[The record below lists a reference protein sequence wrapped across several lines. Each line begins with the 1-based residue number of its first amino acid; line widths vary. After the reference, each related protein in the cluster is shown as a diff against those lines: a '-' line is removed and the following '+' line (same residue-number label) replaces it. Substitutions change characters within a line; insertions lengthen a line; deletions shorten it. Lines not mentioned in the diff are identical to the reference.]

1 MPVRRTDA
9 PQDDSRE
16 QDMLRVFGLRQ
27 ISESSRG
34 DNDAF
39 LDLEGLE
46 TQAFELK
53 SSTTSNLVTA
63 RDFSLEHIKEWRTKH
78 VLGSFYDKGGN
89 SIQWSLLIPNIF
101 LNEWLDEQVEYIRCD
116 IEIIE
121 VLSDEVTSE
130 MAQKVIKNIFGG
142 KVIFTEEDLKKVLKR
157 QITNQEYSKYFSS
170 GTNGEKIC
178 SLDSMEKAISSRTQ
192 YLLNRGTSRNNPH
205 INDGWI
211 KGIIERDRRLRLDH
225 PPGDY
230 QRPKLWLDQLMR
242 EYAVQKEHS

>member
-1 MPVRRTDA
+1 MPVRRTGA

-39 LDLEGLE
+39 LDLDGME

-89 SIQWSLLIPNIF
+89 AILWSLLIPNLF

-116 IEIIE
+116 VEIIE
-121 VLSDEVTSE
+121 VLSSEVTSE
-130 MAQKVIKNIFGG
+130 MAQKVIRSIFGERES
-142 KVIFTEEDLKKVLKR
+142 FTEEDLKKVLKR
-157 QITNQEYSKYFSS
+157 QITSGEYSQYLSS
-170 GTNGEKIC
+170 GPNAEKLC
-178 SLDSMEKAISSRTQ
+178 SLDSMEKAIRSRTQ

-205 INDGWI
+205 ISDGWI
-211 KGIIERDRRLRLDH
+211 KRIIERDSRLRLDH

-230 QRPKLWLDQLMR
+230 QRPKSWLEQLIR
-242 EYAVQKEHS
+242 EYAVREEHS

>member
-1 MPVRRTDA
+1 MPARRTGA
-9 PQDDSRE
+9 PQDDGRE

-39 LDLEGLE
+39 LDLVGIA

-63 RDFSLEHIKEWRTKH
+63 RDFSLEHIKEWRSKH
-78 VLGSFYDKGGN
+78 VLGSFYDKNGN
-89 SIQWSLLIPNIF
+89 AIQWSILIPNLY

-121 VLSDEVTSE
+121 VLGSEVTSE
-130 MAQKVIKNIFGG
+130 MAQKVIRNIFGD
-142 KVIFTEEDLKKVLKR
+142 KEVFTEEDLKIVLKR
-157 QITNQEYSKYFSS
+157 QITSQEYSQFLSD
-170 GTNGEKIC
+170 GPNAERLC
-178 SLDSMEKAISSRTQ
+178 SPDSMEKAIRSRTQ

-205 INDGWI
+205 ISDGWI
-211 KGIIERDRRLRLDH
+211 KRIIERDSRLRLDH

-230 QRPKLWLDQLMR
+230 QRPKSWLEHLMH
-242 EYAVQKEHS
+242 EYAVQEEHS

>member
-39 LDLEGLE
+39 LDLDGME

-89 SIQWSLLIPNIF
+89 AIRWSLLIPNLY
-101 LNEWLDEQVEYIRCD
+101 LNDWLDEQVEYIRCD

-121 VLSDEVTSE
+121 VLSNEVTSE
-130 MAQKVIKNIFGG
+130 MAQRVIKNIFGE
-142 KVIFTEEDLKKVLKR
+142 KEVFTEEDLKKVLKR
-157 QITNQEYSKYFSS
+157 QITSQEYAQYLS
-170 GTNGEKIC
+170 NGPNAERLC
-178 SLDSMEKAISSRTQ
+178 SLDSMEKAIRSRTQ

-205 INDGWI
+205 ISDGWI
-211 KGIIERDRRLRLDH
+211 RRIIEMDSRLRLDH

-230 QRPKLWLDQLMR
+230 QRPKSWLEQLMR
-242 EYAVQKEHS
+242 EYAVQEEHS

>member
-1 MPVRRTDA
+1 VRRTDA

-16 QDMLRVFGLRQ
+16 QDMLRIFGLRQ

-39 LDLEGLE
+39 LDLDGME

-78 VLGSFYDKGGN
+78 ILGSFYDKGGN
-89 SIQWSLLIPNIF
+89 AIQWSLLIPNLY
-101 LNEWLDEQVEYIRCD
+101 LNDWLDEQVEYIRCD

-121 VLSDEVTSE
+121 VLSNEVTSE
-130 MAQKVIKNIFGG
+130 MAQRVIKNIFGE
-142 KVIFTEEDLKKVLKR
+142 KEVFTEEDLKEVLKR
-157 QITNQEYSKYFSS
+157 QIKSQEYAQYLC
-170 GTNGEKIC
+170 NRQNAERLC
-178 SLDSMEKAISSRTQ
+178 SLDSMEKAIRSRTQ

-205 INDGWI
+205 ISDGWI
-211 KGIIERDRRLRLDH
+211 RRIIEMDSRLRLDH
-225 PPGDY
+225 LPGDY
-230 QRPKLWLDQLMR
+230 QRPKSWLEQLMR
-242 EYAVQKEHS
+242 EYAVQEEHS